1 MTFRHYLNFI
11 DLPSV
16 GTIEISEPIG
26 WDGASYKVKK
36 EGRRFGRDIIIANED
51 TELTFTRS
59 FFEELEVIQTTS
71 DGKTIN
77 YASQG
82 FDYLLDVFQNE
93 GWESQIEYII
103 EKDDLQFV
111 TGIFSYSTA
120 VVEFDQITVKI
131 IQNTNRE
138 IIKRLEDTDIDAFSS
153 EALDGRTITPCE
165 TTNILLKAKPIVQ
178 SSEWKQPE
186 ISNQNFG
193 KTSTPDFPPNTF
205 WVFNYLNQVENYGIE
220 NTLSFIQDKGRI
232 TASTDLIGNFAY
244 IFALNDFDK
253 GTIIFDNINLSFI
266 PNLYVQS
273 YNVKSYYVISKDGNF
288 DYNDKILLLNQ
299 TNPTSINI
307 NQTLTGL
314 NIRRNNKFY
323 FWFEMTVNETL
334 APLLDA
340 NVVVSFNSGNIKA
353 EFTSTAIDTVVKG
366 IRLIDLMKHN
376 VKSLADAEVNAP
388 IYDIGGEHYNNFTFN
403 GLLLGQITD
412 KPFYNK
418 FKDLMD
424 IPDEV
429 CADYQINPDNV
440 EIRPY
445 ADHYTDEEMAVF
457 EQLPKYDAMTK
468 PNKNFALKTADFKYK
483 SSSSGRETNG
493 ENSIDDVH
501 TETQKYITDTVDGN
515 LKVELNHIRSAYLIE
530 EARQRAFD
538 NEQSKSL
545 ENDDKLFLLDV
556 TELAP
561 STKGGFGAN
570 LLMQI
575 NESGHLQILNNNLE
589 GDGINFNW
597 GLLGFAVGGTF
608 FIDEGENV
616 GTWQVLTI
624 TSSVLTL
631 FPISV
636 TASYEGEAFIK
647 VSYFFNDVLYTNRT
661 NEGFTL
667 IDGVIEPSKYS
678 NLNYSWSRNIKRWYP
693 YLATATKFKPNGV
706 IKTASFK
713 TNGNLVTQKIGEST
727 SLADSADIIN
737 SEIASQKILNPF
749 VHSITVYADFEKV
762 TQLIED
768 IRDLKGYVT
777 VKLNDGRTVKGY
789 PSEIDYTWVSEEL
802 TMDIEEKFISD
813 FMEITDSGITL
824 NGYENQPLANS
835 FQINN
840 IFVLLYNSDDIQL
853 YPPIR
858 FTNIKIEGVQYTD
871 ITEFTDALT
880 ELI

>member
-1 MTFRHYLNFI
+1 MTFRHYLKFI

-16 GTIEISEPIG
+16 GKIEISESIG
-26 WDGASYKVKK
+26 FDGASYKVKK

-59 FFEELEVIQTTS
+59 FFEELEVIQTTT

-153 EALDGRTITPCE
+153 EALDGRTITPCA
-165 TTNILLKAKPIVQ
+165 TTNILLKAKPIR
-178 SSEWKQPE
+178 S
-186 ISNQNFG
+186 IS
-193 KTSTPDFPPNTF
+193 D
-205 WVFNYLNQVENYGIE
+205 WE
-220 NTLSFIQDKGRI
+220 NTTSQDFNGMAGDYVNPSMNLTRYDIQASFVPFENRI
-232 TASTDLIGNFAY
+232 DTNFADAINNFTY
-244 IFALNDFDK
+244 LYARTSLTT
-253 GTIIFDNINLSFI
+253 GTITFNINCTLKYRPNGSGATSGRFI
-266 PNLYVQS
+266 LNVYKYRRPYNISELQIIPVYV
-273 YNVKSYYVISKDGNF
+273 KNF
-288 DYNDKILLLNQ
+288 SGSVNQ
-299 TNPTSINI
+299 DFI
-307 NQTLTGL
+307 
-314 NIRRNNKFY
+314 
-323 FWFEMTVNETL
+323 VNETITIDLPALEVGECL
-334 APLLDA
+334 ATWWADQFIATVPITEMA
-340 NVVVSFNSGNIKA
+340 ISFQSYSMNITY
-353 EFTSTAIDTVVKG
+353 TSTAIDTVVKG

-376 VKSLADAEVNAP
+376 VKSLADVEVNTP
-388 IYDIGGEHYNNFTFN
+388 IYDVGGEHYNNFAFN

-418 FKDLMD
+418 FKDLMN

-440 EIRPY
+440 EILPY
-445 ADHYTDEEMAVF
+445 ADYYTNEEMAVF
-457 EQLPKYDAMTK
+457 EQLPKYDATTK

-530 EARQRAFD
+530 ESRQRAFD

-575 NESGHLQILNNNLE
+575 NDSGHLQILNNNLE
-589 GDGINFNW
+589 GDGIDFNW

-624 TSSVLTL
+624 TPSVLTL

-789 PSEIDYTWVSEEL
+789 PSEIDYTWVTEEL

-813 FMEITDSGITL
+813 FMEITSSGIVL
-824 NGYENQPLANS
+824 NGYENQPLPNS

-858 FTNIKIEGVQYTD
+858 FTNIKINGVQYTD